1 MQSSENIQNRGLS
14 VASSN
19 SYAARDR
26 WAIVIGISTYQD
38 KNLNLKYA
46 DKDAQA
52 LYDLLL
58 TASGGGFEKDHVK
71 LLLNEEATTANI
83 TRSLRSFLKK
93 PAKED
98 IVLIYLAGHGS
109 PDIDRPGVVYFLT
122 HDVDRKD
129 ISGTALPM
137 REIDLCLRENLLAER
152 VIILADTCHSA
163 AIAGGVGRRAVGDDS
178 AVINSYLQEVSK
190 TKGGVALLTSA
201 EGNEVAYE
209 YDELGHGVFTHYLLK
224 GMEGA
229 ADGTIDGSPKN
240 GIVTVGELFEY
251 VRKQVQEHTKNKQHP
266 CIGSNSYDR
275 NLPMAITAGIDAQEH
290 YDLGCHL
297 YELAQK
303 LGDRYCFEAACRHL
317 QEAIRQ
323 AATVKSKLPEA
334 HLQLGLALMG
344 LEDHSKAISPLK
356 KAVAEGSISLVQ

>member
-1 MQSSENIQNRGLS
+1 MSGAILILVSPLIFLKRNSNLS
-14 VASSN
+14 MSDNNNEFDRESN
-19 SYAARDR
+19 SRQAMVIETHSSYATHVDR

-38 KNLNLKYA
+38 KDLNLKYA
-46 DKDAQA
+46 DKDAHA

-163 AIAGGVGRRAVGDDS
+163 AIAGGVGRRAAAEDS

-209 YDELGHGVFTHYLLK
+209 YDELGHGVFTHYLLE
-224 GMEGA
+224 GMKGA
-229 ADGTIDGSPKN
+229 ADGAIDGSPKN
-240 GIVTVGELFEY
+240 VIVTVGELFEY
-251 VRKQVQEHTKNKQHP
+251 VRKKVKEHTQDKQHP

-275 NLPMAITAGIDAQEH
+275 NLPVAITAGIDAQEH

-297 YELAQK
+297 GS
-303 LGDRYCFEAACRHL
+303 LG
-317 QEAIRQ
+317 I
-323 AATVKSKLPEA
+323 V
-334 HLQLGLALMG
+334 
-344 LEDHSKAISPLK
+344 
-356 KAVAEGSISLVQ
+356 V